1 MKEANKNI
9 STLGSRI
16 SAHRIALKMTQIEL
30 ANKCGISRS
39 SLSNYENDTKLPNS
53 DVIIALSKEL
63 DLSLN
68 YLLLGYDD
76 ETRIYAEFDV
86 SGLSD
91 EKIACIK
98 RIIDFM
104 KPDFT
109 KRK

>member
-1 MKEANKNI
+1 M
-9 STLGSRI
+9 
-16 SAHRIALKMTQIEL
+16 
-30 ANKCGISRS
+30 
-39 SLSNYENDTKLPNS
+39 
-53 DVIIALSKEL
+53 VIALSKEL

>member
-1 MKEANKNI
+1 MKEVNNKI

-16 SAHRIALKMTQIEL
+16 SAHRIALHMTQVEL

-53 DVIIALSKEL
+53 DVVIALSREL
-63 DLSLN
+63 DLSFN
-68 YLLLGYDD
+68 YLLLGHDD
-76 ETRIYAEFDV
+76 ETRKYAEFDV

-91 EKIACIK
+91 EKIASVK

-104 KPDFT
+104 KPDFIKT
-109 KRK
+109 K